1 MKSRAP
7 GEADISP
14 YVRQATEGQ
23 RAADKKPPAGGF
35 FRARRPDGKLIVP
48 GVRGEQ
54 ISFIAHRLDAIR
66 LGRAVEQFFP
76 QARNRHIHT
85 AIHTIVTDAA
95 QIFQQRITIHNL
107 SGVGGQFPQQLKI
120 SR

>member
-1 MKSRAP
+1 MKSRGARGRPIFPLDAP
-7 GEADISP
+7 QRGADGIVSRA
-14 YVRQATEGQ
+14 RQATEGQ
-23 RAADKKPPAGGF
+23 SAADKKPPAGGF

-95 QIFQQRITIHNL
+95 QIF
-107 SGVGGQFPQQLKI
+107 
-120 SR
+120 

>member
-7 GEADISP
+7 GGGRFFPLMRRSGELTESSA
-14 YVRQATEGQ
+14 VRGRRRRD
-23 RAADKKPPAGGF
+23 RAPPTKNHPQVVF
-35 FRARRPDGKLIVP
+35 CRARRPDGKLIVP

-95 QIFQQRITIHNL
+95 QIF
-107 SGVGGQFPQQLKI
+107 
-120 SR
+120 